1 MILIHLFYRL
11 CLANGSPLCKKVVTV
26 IPEIFLTVRLKIL
39 VTSKSKILLTVSLKK
54 LVTVQLKKLLPPYLN
69 SILPLAVQLNNSIE
83 RNLKLAKLK
92 GSNAQIEN
100 LKTGNG
106 RLYQD
111 STIKQLSSLDFIS
124 DRKNI
129 AIFGESDAGK
139 TYASKAFG
147 VEACKNGYRT
157 LFTDFTDLI
166 DFLFMLRNS
175 DMNKYKKKLV
185 FYSRIQVLI
194 LDDFLIS
201 QLGDERSLIL
211 FSLIKSRDELG
222 TSTII
227 TSQYD
232 PRTWIT
238 FLEGDGNFAMGDS
251 IRRRILNNG
260 YTILIEKAV

>member
-1 MILIHLFYRL
+1 MSKHIKDIEEMLDFLKLHTMGRILK
-11 CLANGSPLCKKVVTV
+11 A
-26 IPEIFLTVRLKIL
+26 IL
-39 VTSKSKILLTVSLKK
+39 RSDDYSLYDP
-54 LVTVQLKKLLPPYLN
+54 VQLFREVVSEEYTF
-69 SILPLAVQLNNSIE
+69 QLNNSIE

-175 DMNKYKKKLV
+175 DMKKYKKKLV

-211 FSLIKSRDELG
+211 FSLIKNRDELG

-232 PRTWIT
+232 PRTWIS